1 MFRLITIAG
10 VVAMMTVGGDP
21 AAAQTVCGDREK
33 MIHHLGDGYKE
44 SRSGIGLAANG
55 SVVELFTAETGSWTM
70 LATVPG
76 GPTCVMGSGEGWEPQ
91 QTPTAALGTV
101 S

>member
-10 VVAMMTVGGDP
+10 AVALLTVGSDP
-21 AAAQTVCGDREK
+21 AAAQTVCGDRAK
-33 MIHHLGDGYKE
+33 MIRHLGDGYKE
-44 SRSGIGLAANG
+44 SRSGLGLAANG

-70 LATVPG
+70 LVTVPG
-76 GPTCVMGSGEGWEPQ
+76 GKTCVMGSGEGWEAQ
-91 QTPTAALGTV
+91 QKPTAAVGTV